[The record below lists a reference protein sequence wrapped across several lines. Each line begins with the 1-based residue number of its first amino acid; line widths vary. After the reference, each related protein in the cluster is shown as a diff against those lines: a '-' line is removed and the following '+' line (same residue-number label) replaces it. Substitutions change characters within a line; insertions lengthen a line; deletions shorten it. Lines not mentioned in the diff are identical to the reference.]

1 MKTYGFR
8 TRIANPAAR
17 GKPIDSAVTTLSHR
31 FQSPIR
37 ASSDRTSSRTSGRP
51 SGIPSVIGCTKY
63 SYSPKRTSGDSA
75 RLARS
80 RSRAISDPRDE
91 IPRDRRGLLEDFR
104 FSADPAAAH
113 QHGAIA
119 DHRGHDIPMGE
130 IDPIAD
136 VVVARGKL
144 RPARIDEDEVRE
156 AVDADQPGVNPEGSR
171 ASERRELERLER
183 RQDRRVPMGEL
194 LEERR
199 DLHRLEHVE
208 VVVTRRSV

>member
-17 GKPIDSAVTTLSHR
+17 GKPIDSAVTILSHR

-63 SYSPKRTSGDSA
+63 SYSRKRTIGDSA

-91 IPRDRRGLLEDFR
+91 IPRDRPGLLEDLR
-104 FSADPAAAH
+104 FSADPPTPH
-113 QHGAIA
+113 QHGTVA
-119 DHRGHDIPMGE
+119 DHRVHDVPVGG

-136 VVVARGKL
+136 VVVARREL

-156 AVDADQPGVNPEGSR
+156 AVDANQPGVDPEGSR
-171 ASERRELERLER
+171 ASERGELERLER
-183 RQDRRVPMGEL
+183 RKDCRVPMGEL
-194 LEERR
+194 LE
-199 DLHRLEHVE
+199 
-208 VVVTRRSV
+208 

>member
-17 GKPIDSAVTTLSHR
+17 GKPIDSAVTILSHR

-63 SYSPKRTSGDSA
+63 SYSPKRTIGDSA

-119 DHRGHDIPMGE
+119 DHRVHDIPMGG

-136 VVVARGKL
+136 VVVARGEL
-144 RPARIDEDEVRE
+144 RPARIDQDEVRE
-156 AVDADQPGVNPEGSR
+156 AVGRGQPGGDSQRPRAPER
-171 ASERRELERLER
+171 PRLG
-183 RQDRRVPMGEL
+183 P
-194 LEERR
+194 
-199 DLHRLEHVE
+199 
-208 VVVTRRSV
+208 